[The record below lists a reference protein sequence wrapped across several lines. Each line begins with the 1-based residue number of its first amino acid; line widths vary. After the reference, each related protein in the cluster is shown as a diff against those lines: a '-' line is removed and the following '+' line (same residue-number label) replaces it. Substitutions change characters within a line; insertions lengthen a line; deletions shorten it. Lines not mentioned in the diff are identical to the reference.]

1 MHGGDGRATS
11 TAKCVGATTER
22 IRKDYGAMHK
32 DVEALQSRLV
42 GVSSRERL
50 ERLED
55 MLEREQ
61 LGRRLAVRVLE
72 VDLGG
77 LLLVALDGSDPV
89 RSK

>member
-1 MHGGDGRATS
+1 
-11 TAKCVGATTER
+11 
-22 IRKDYGAMHK
+22 
-32 DVEALQSRLV
+32 LV

-77 LLLVALDGSDPV
+77 LLLVALDGGDPV

>member
-1 MHGGDGRATS
+1 M
-11 TAKCVGATTER
+11 
-22 IRKDYGAMHK
+22 
-32 DVEALQSRLV
+32 EALQSRLV

>member
-1 MHGGDGRATS
+1 MCGSDY
-11 TAKCVGATTER
+11 GATTER
-22 IRKDYGAMHK
+22 LRKDYGACTRM
-32 DVEALQSRLV
+32 EALQSRLV
-42 GVSSRERL
+42 GVSSREGL

-77 LLLVALDGSDPV
+77 LLLVTLDGGDPV

>member
-1 MHGGDGRATS
+1 M
-11 TAKCVGATTER
+11 
-22 IRKDYGAMHK
+22 
-32 DVEALQSRLV
+32 EALQSRLV
-42 GVSSRERL
+42 GVSSREGL

-61 LGRRLAVRVLE
+61 LGRRLAARVLE

-77 LLLVALDGSDPV
+77 LLLVTLDGGDPV